1 MAKTWS
7 ILGVL
12 FAAACAS
19 CTSTGRPPTTSAT
32 DAGSSGVNEVAVDA
46 NGRMPRFAVGS
57 PSLTDV
63 FVSPTGDDSAD
74 GRTPATALR
83 TLEAAWARVPST
95 LDVGYRIAL
104 LPGDYPCGADEMTS
118 CVNHFED
125 RHGALEKPLVLESV
139 DAAGHP
145 APGKATIRG
154 GLDLANVDWVYL
166 VGLRLVA
173 GGAYP
178 TNSSGNDVLH
188 LAAGHHLLVRRVVA
202 EGPPGRTDTTSNIQ
216 EVLKT
221 NQVDDLY
228 IEDSDLSGTF
238 QTPVD
243 IFSARRGHLL
253 GNKIHGA
260 GGRCA
265 YLKGGSA
272 YWIVAENELFDC
284 REAGIQAGEGSTLNL
299 MTAPYLH
306 YEAYDIK
313 VVNNVLHDIRGP
325 GLSVAGGF
333 DVLFAYNT
341 LVRVGQPEP
350 DHQWGMLQAVYG
362 GRSCVIVDEFPSA
375 TAASARCQQYLDLGA
390 WGTAKAGPLF
400 ETGGD
405 WIPNAN
411 VFVFDN
417 VFYNPKASPS
427 AYLFG
432 VNGPLSLPAD
442 AKNFPSPVRAD
453 TGLVFAG
460 NIVWNGGGELLA
472 STGGGAV
479 GCDDAHPTCAR
490 AKVLA
495 DNAVEG
501 EEPELVSP
509 ATNDF
514 RPRPDGNV
522 ARARAVPIPSF
533 AWGSWPAKSQIP
545 AGALKNDVPSTFTGA
560 ARGATPHPG
569 AF

>member
-1 MAKTWS
+1 MGRGWS
-7 ILGVL
+7 ILGGVL
-12 FAAACAS
+12 VVA
-19 CTSTGRPPTTSAT
+19 CTSKGRPPTTTSSA
-32 DAGSSGVNEVAVDA
+32 DAVPTEVAVDA
-46 NGRMPRFAVGS
+46 SGRMARFATGS

-63 FVSPTGDDSAD
+63 FVSPSGDDSAD
-74 GRTPATALR
+74 GQTPATALR
-83 TLEAAWARVPST
+83 TLEAAWAKVPPT
-95 LDVGYRIAL
+95 LDKGYRIAL
-104 LPGDYPCGADEMTS
+104 LPGEYPCGVDEMTS
-118 CVNHFED
+118 CMNHFGD
-125 RHGALEKPLVLESV
+125 RHGALDRPLVLESV
-139 DAAGHP
+139 DAVGKP
-145 APGKATIRG
+145 TPGKATLRG

-166 VGLRLVA
+166 IGLRLVA
-173 GGAYP
+173 GGANP

-188 LAAGHHLLVRRVVA
+188 LAAGHHLLVRNVVA

-272 YWIVAENELFDC
+272 YWIVAENELYDC

-362 GRSCVIVDEFPSA
+362 GRSCVVVDEFPSA
-375 TAASARCQQYLDLGA
+375 AAASSKCHQYLELGA

-417 VFYNPKASPS
+417 LFYNPKGSPS
-427 AYLFG
+427 EYLLG

-442 AKNFPSPVRAD
+442 AKNLPNPVRAD
-453 TGLVFAG
+453 NGL
-460 NIVWNGGGELLA
+460 NA
-472 STGGGAV
+472 SYTRR
-479 GCDDAHPTCAR
+479 DTT
-490 AKVLA
+490 L
-495 DNAVEG
+495 
-501 EEPELVSP
+501 
-509 ATNDF
+509 
-514 RPRPDGNV
+514 
-522 ARARAVPIPSF
+522 
-533 AWGSWPAKSQIP
+533 
-545 AGALKNDVPSTFTGA
+545 
-560 ARGATPHPG
+560 
-569 AF
+569 